1 MATALRCSRSWSLIM
16 SEPSKPAQPVMPGS
30 GDLSGYKDQRDEPR
44 RIFDARTM
52 KMVEVPREYGS
63 LEPDAV

>member
-1 MATALRCSRSWSLIM
+1 
-16 SEPSKPAQPVMPGS
+16 MPGS